1 MFPHNFIENK
11 SQEEFTLHKNVRR
24 NSRATLCTW
33 CSPPPSSTS
42 SSPFSPSSSSTP
54 GSPSSSWSPPS
65 SSSYSLS
72 FWPGSDWLCRGT
84 KCNVVQLPA
93 VEGASATLKG
103 LERRK
108 VWTKIYHIYISRGG
122 QCQAER
128 FESRNGS
135 WFLFEYIC
143 QAEKWI
149 YPLCLSTDCVYQA
162 IYVTLVDKFHF
173 CLNFLNMLI

>member
-11 SQEEFTLHKNVRR
+11 SQEEFANNKISRR

-33 CSPPPSSTS
+33 CLPPPSSTS

-65 SSSYSLS
+65 SLSSSPS

-93 VEGASATLKG
+93 VEGASAKLKG

-108 VWTKIYHIYISRGG
+108 VWTKIYHIYLEGVSAKLKGLSLAMVLGSCLNISARLK
-122 QCQAER
+122 
-128 FESRNGS
+128 SGS
-135 WFLFEYIC
+135 IH
-143 QAEKWI
+143 
-149 YPLCLSTDCVYQA
+149 CVYLQTVC
-162 IYVTLVDKFHF
+162 IMQYMSLLLT
-173 CLNFLNMLI
+173 NFIFVWIVWTC